1 MRRGYSGFMAGADQS
16 REEIH
21 ALVRAAIGERRPI
34 GAMYNGRVR
43 RVCPHVLGWSKQGR
57 LQMLC
62 YQYGGG
68 SESGLRTENGF
79 ANWRCMALEGLS
91 DVELRNDPW
100 QTAEFVHHQ
109 TCIEQIEAAVQGWPT
124 TTRNRDSAEVA
135 EAGGGQS

>member
-1 MRRGYSGFMAGADQS
+1 MARSDQS

-21 ALVRAAIGERRPI
+21 ALVRAAILERRPI
-34 GAMYNGRVR
+34 GAMYNGQLR
-43 RVCPHVLGWSKQGR
+43 RLCPHVLGWSKQGR
-57 LQMLC
+57 LQMLG

-68 SESGLRTENGF
+68 SQSGLRTEDGS

-91 DVELRNDPW
+91 DVEPRNDPW
-100 QTAEFVHHQ
+100 QTAKFVHPQ
-109 TCIEQIEAAVQGWPT
+109 TCVEQIEVTVEGWPT